1 MRIDLHTHSTA
12 SDGTLSPANVVEA
25 AAQAELDVIALTD
38 HDTTAGWAEA
48 AEAARRTGV
57 ALVRGVEISCRTP
70 RASVHLL
77 GYLHD
82 PNHVGL
88 TQSLERARSARA
100 RRAVAITELV
110 ARDFPITWDDVVA
123 VTPTGATVGRPHIAD
138 ALVAAGVVV
147 DRDVAFAEILATGG
161 PYDLPYDVPTPS
173 ELIALVRDAGGVP
186 VLAHPFASVRG
197 VTLTEQDI
205 ADLAAVGLM
214 GLEVDHRDHTEDDR
228 VRLRA
233 LARDLNLLVT
243 GSSDFHGAGKRNRL
257 GENVTS
263 PEVFAALEAAGYLE
277 VIR

>member
-1 MRIDLHTHSTA
+1 MATITA
-12 SDGTLSPANVVEA
+12 PAMTMPSPFASSISSAPNP
-25 AAQAELDVIALTD
+25 QPRHRLPNR
-38 HDTTAGWAEA
+38 AG
-48 AEAARRTGV
+48 
-57 ALVRGVEISCRTP
+57 
-70 RASVHLL
+70 L
-77 GYLHD
+77 GLKSQH
-82 PNHVGL
+82 
-88 TQSLERARSARA
+88 
-100 RRAVAITELV
+100 
-110 ARDFPITWDDVVA
+110 
-123 VTPTGATVGRPHIAD
+123 
-138 ALVAAGVVV
+138 
-147 DRDVAFAEILATGG
+147 FAEILATGG

-197 VTLTEQDI
+197 ATLTEQDI